1 MFYAW
6 SIVAVSMKITYDSLD
21 FGKDCVVTSVIPQNV
36 WSHECFEQVRWFAEG
51 VAVFITVFT

>member
-36 WSHECFEQVRWFAEG
+36 
-51 VAVFITVFT
+51 